1 MKTLIL
7 VSMLI
12 STLFAFTACNEGSAI
27 SDIEPGSI
35 KSVAIY
41 GSEECDST
49 FSTTIDD
56 LNDED
61 IAGILLMREE
71 EKLAHDVYVLF
82 FEQHELTVF
91 ARIAQSEN
99 RHAEKM
105 LELINHF
112 GLVDPTLDEAGAFSN
127 EALQALYDEL
137 TVAGSESAVEALK
150 AGALIEET
158 DIADLRQLIDG
169 TSNADLIKVYTN
181 LLNGSYN
188 HLKAFVNTL
197 MSYDLE
203 YVAQV
208 LTSEDLETILA
219 TSSGNKQGNGNAKG
233 NKRQGEQ
240 NGQGGN
246 GNRNGNS
253 GNQGSNGGTNGANGQ
268 GGNGNGDGSGT
279 CTNG

>member
-35 KSVAIY
+35 KSAAID
-41 GSEECDST
+41 GTEECDST

-71 EKLAHDVYVLF
+71 EKLAHDVYMLF
-82 FEQHELTVF
+82 FEQHELSIFT
-91 ARIAQSEN
+91 RIAQSESQ
-99 RHAEKM
+99 HALKM
-105 LELINHF
+105 LQLINHF
-112 GLVDPTLDEAGAFSN
+112 ELVDPTLDEAGSFSN
-127 EALQALYDEL
+127 ETLQALYNEL
-137 TVAGSESAVEALK
+137 TAAGSESAVEALK

-158 DIADLRQLIDG
+158 DIADLRQLIEA
-169 TSNADLIKVYTN
+169 TSNADLLKVYTN

-188 HLKAFVNTL
+188 HLRAFVNTL
-197 MSYDLE
+197 KRYELE
-203 YVAQV
+203 YEAQV
-208 LTSEDLETILA
+208 LSAEDLEAILA
-219 TSSGNKQGNGNAKG
+219 TASANKQGNGNAQG
-233 NKRQGEQ
+233 NKGQGEK

-246 GNRNGNS
+246 GYRNGNS